1 MGFGFSGQS
10 GPLYLS
16 VGHISPFTLFA
27 LFILLKDTDFNAFRF
42 VDYLI
47 DGFNA
52 LDSHVLP
59 FSSCGLMALVLIF
72 HFPYV
77 YLFFQ

>member
-10 GPLYLS
+10 GPLCLFI
-16 VGHISPFTLFA
+16 GHISPFTLFA
-27 LFILLKDTDFNAFRF
+27 LFILLKDTDFNAFPF

-52 LDSHVLP
+52 LDSPILP
-59 FSSCGLMALVLIF
+59 FSSCGLMASELIF
-72 HFPYV
+72 CFPCV
-77 YLFFQ
+77 YLFFH